1 MTKSI
6 LNKDPKLSK
15 TKKKKREK
23 CHCLASL
30 LNKHKNYTESTIPL
44 FATKNKQLLDEV
56 FVISR
61 IIKFEVGV
69 VS

>member
-15 TKKKKREK
+15 TKKEEGKVP
-23 CHCLASL
+23 L
-30 LNKHKNYTESTIPL
+30 LGISAQQAQKLHRVNHSSVCYQ
-44 FATKNKQLLDEV
+44 NKQLLDEV